1 VVLDSLLIFP
11 IVSFGLTFLIKDS
24 KIFSPIRKWLTPSHK
39 CSKCESEEERGVISS
54 FFYKLFQCSFCV
66 GTWVGLFLGGLIIAS
81 SWPMNWLEVFTKLV
95 IYSMLSATA
104 SYVIDLLTQK
114 LETWV
119 IDQQ

>member
-1 VVLDSLLIFP
+1 MILESLIVFP
-11 IVSFGLTFLIKDS
+11 IVSFGLTFLVKDS
-24 KIFSPIRKWLTPSHK
+24 KIFSPIRRWLTSSRK
-39 CSKCESEEERGVISS
+39 CSKCESQEERGAVSE

-66 GTWVGLFLGGLIIAS
+66 GTWVGLFLGLLIVGAH
-81 SWPMNWLEVFTKLV
+81 WPMNWLEVLTRLV

-104 SYVIDLLTQK
+104 SYIIDLLTQK